1 MSKQIEM
8 TQEAFDK
15 LEKELMDMKALRPE
29 IAQEIQE
36 ARSHGDLSE
45 NSEYD
50 AALDKQAKH
59 EERIAALEEMKK
71 HAKIID
77 ESSIKKGVVS
87 VGSVVGVHDF
97 DLEEDVEYI
106 IVSAIES
113 DPLATPAK
121 VSDQSPIGKALLG
134 CKKGAEVT
142 VEIPNGESYK
152 LKVLSV
158 GRADKR

>member
-15 LEKELMDMKALRPE
+15 LEEELMSLKAQRPD

-59 EERIAALEEMKK
+59 EEKIASLEEMKK

-87 VGSVVGVHDF
+87 VGSIVGVHDY
-97 DLEEDVEYI
+97 DLDVEYI
-106 IVSAIES
+106 IVSTIES

-121 VSDQSPIGKALLG
+121 ISDQSPIGKALLG

-142 VEIPNGESYK
+142 VEIPHGGCYK

>member
-97 DLEEDVEYI
+97 DLEEDVEYHSFHHRI
-106 IVSAIES
+106 R
-113 DPLATPAK
+113 PACNSRK
-121 VSDQSPIGKALLG
+121 SFRPKPDRQGAARLQ
-134 CKKGAEVT
+134 KGRGS
-142 VEIPNGESYK
+142 N
-152 LKVLSV
+152 
-158 GRADKR
+158 R

>member
-8 TQEAFDK
+8 TQEAFNK
-15 LEKELMDMKALRPE
+15 LEKELMDLKAQRPD

-50 AALDKQAKH
+50 AAIDKQAKH
-59 EERIAALEEMKK
+59 EEQIASLEEMKK
-71 HAKIID
+71 HARIID
-77 ESSIKKGVVS
+77 EASVKKGVVS

-106 IVSAIES
+106 IVSTIES
-113 DPLATPAK
+113 DPLANPAR
-121 VSDQSPIGKALLG
+121 VSDRSPIGKALIG
-134 CKKGAEVT
+134 CRKGAEVT
-142 VEIPNGESYK
+142 VEIPSGENYK

>member
-15 LEKELMDMKALRPE
+15 LEEELMSLKAQRPD

-59 EERIAALEEMKK
+59 EE
-71 HAKIID
+71 KID
-77 ESSIKKGVVS
+77 DSSIKKGVVS
-87 VGSVVGVHDF
+87 VGSIVGVHDY

-106 IVSAIES
+106 IVSTIES

-121 VSDQSPIGKALLG
+121 ISDQSPIGKALLG

-142 VEIPNGESYK
+142 VEIPHGGCYK

>member
-1 MSKQIEM
+1 
-8 TQEAFDK
+8 
-15 LEKELMDMKALRPE
+15 
-29 IAQEIQE
+29 
-36 ARSHGDLSE
+36 
-45 NSEYD
+45 
-50 AALDKQAKH
+50 
-59 EERIAALEEMKK
+59 MKK

-106 IVSAIES
+106 IVSTIES

>member
-15 LEKELMDMKALRPE
+15 LEEELMSLKAQRPD

-59 EERIAALEEMKK
+59 EEKIASLEEMKK

-87 VGSVVGVHDF
+87 VGSIVGVHDY

-106 IVSAIES
+106 IVSTIES

-121 VSDQSPIGKALLG
+121 ISDQSPIGKA
-134 CKKGAEVT
+134 CSAVKKAR
-142 VEIPNGESYK
+142 K
-152 LKVLSV
+152 
-158 GRADKR
+158 

>member
-15 LEKELMDMKALRPE
+15 LEEELMSLKAQRPD

-59 EERIAALEEMKK
+59 EEKMKK

-87 VGSVVGVHDF
+87 VGSIVGVHDY

-106 IVSAIES
+106 IVSTIES

-121 VSDQSPIGKALLG
+121 ISDQSPIGKALLG

-142 VEIPNGESYK
+142 VEIPHGGCYK